1 MADVERNVLLEDIK
15 FRKAELS
22 DAKELLEIYAPYV
35 TDTAITFEYDIP
47 SLDEFAGRI
56 KDISSE
62 YPYIVCTYKDKI
74 VGYAYAH
81 RHMERAAYGWNVES
95 TIYLDMN
102 YKSLGIGKI
111 LYTKLIELLKLQNI
125 ENVYACITTENKKS
139 VKFHEKLGFKFIG
152 LYPDTGYKFD
162 RWYDITWMGIRIS
175 DRDKKPKPVKNIN
188 DVDSEA
194 VNAILGK

>member
-15 FRKAELS
+15 FRTAELS

-74 VGYAYAH
+74 VGDAYAH

-111 LYTKLIELLKLQNI
+111 
-125 ENVYACITTENKKS
+125 
-139 VKFHEKLGFKFIG
+139 
-152 LYPDTGYKFD
+152 
-162 RWYDITWMGIRIS
+162 
-175 DRDKKPKPVKNIN
+175 
-188 DVDSEA
+188 
-194 VNAILGK
+194 

>member
-1 MADVERNVLLEDIK
+1 MELLKDIK
-15 FRKAELS
+15 FRNVQLS
-22 DAKELLEIYAPYV
+22 DAKQLLDIYSPYV

-47 SLDEFAGRI
+47 SLEEFTERI
-56 KDISSE
+56 KNISAE

-81 RHMERAAYGWNVES
+81 RHMERAAYQWNVES

-102 YKSLGIGKI
+102 YKSLGIGKM

-125 ENVYACITTENKKS
+125 ENVYACITTENEKS

-152 LYPDTGYKFD
+152 IYLDTGYKFD
-162 RWYDITWMGIRIS
+162 RWYDITWLGIRIS
-175 DRDKKPKPVKNIN
+175 DKNQKPKAIKNIN
-188 DVDSEA
+188 DIDQDK
-194 VNAILGK
+194 VNDILTK